1 VTPPTAYDEVLY
13 PSSCFEQTHP
23 DRLATLAV
31 LFGMEPAPVEHCRVL
46 ELGCGDGSNL
56 LPMAFNLPKSE
67 FVGIDLAQ
75 RPIALGQAWVEQL
88 DIKNLRLVQGDLR
101 EISGEWGWFD
111 YIIAHG
117 LYAWAPAEIQDK
129 LLAVC
134 HAHLKPHGVAFVSY
148 NAMPGG
154 HLRLMLREMMLF
166 HAGAIKDPQTRIQQ
180 ARALLGFL
188 AEAGDDDDSYR
199 QLLQKELKR
208 IREFPPSHFFHDDLS
223 PIQAPCYFHQF
234 IEQASRHKLQF
245 LAEADYF
252 EMHGQS
258 FPAPVLARLQTLQ
271 ENVLLHEQY
280 LDFLKCRRFRQTLL
294 CHADL
299 PLERGQPGSRIAEQ
313 YIAASFQPLSAAPD
327 LRADRIES
335 FKSAQ
340 GVTVQTDDPLA
351 KAALIGMGRLWPQIL
366 PVKQAWTDAMSL
378 LDAAGVAVANREAGL
393 ADLCDFLHR
402 LYATN
407 SLELHAYQPPL
418 THVAGERPLAS
429 ALVRWQNQN
438 WSWVTNQ
445 RHRPVQVESALGK
458 FVLNL
463 LDGSHNRENLLREIG
478 HAIQSGVLSPQDP
491 SSSPPDPATLAADLD
506 QQLQAL
512 AQHSLL
518 LA

>member
-1 VTPPTAYDEVLY
+1 VTTPTAYDEVLY
-13 PSSCFEQTHP
+13 PSSCFVQTHP
-23 DRLATLAV
+23 DRLATLAI
-31 LFGMEPAPVEHCRVL
+31 LFGMKPAPVEHCRVL
-46 ELGCGDGSNL
+46 ELGCGDGINL
-56 LPMAFNLPKSE
+56 LAMAFNLPESE
-67 FVGIDLAQ
+67 FVGIDSAQ
-75 RPIALGQAWVEQL
+75 RPIALGQAWVGQL
-88 DIKNLRLVQGDLR
+88 GIKNLRLVRGDLQ
-101 EISGEWGWFD
+101 EISSEWGCFD

-117 LYAWAPAEIQDK
+117 LYAWIPAESQDK

-134 HAHLKPHGVAFVSY
+134 HENLKPHGVAYVSY

-154 HLRLMLREMMLF
+154 HLRLMMRDMMLF
-166 HAGAIKDPQTRIQQ
+166 HAGAIEDPQTRIQQ

-188 AEAGDDDDSYR
+188 AEAGDDGNPYR

-208 IREFPPSHFFHDDLS
+208 IREYSPGHFFHDDLS

-234 IEQASRHKLQF
+234 IEHAGRHNLQF

-258 FPAPVLARLQTLQ
+258 FPAPVQARLQVLQ

-299 PLERGQPGSRIAEQ
+299 SLERRKPGSQIAEL
-313 YIAASFQPLSAAPD
+313 YVASSFQPLSTSPD

-335 FKSAQ
+335 YKNIQ
-340 GVTVQTDDPLA
+340 GVTVQTDHPLA
-351 KAALIGMGRLWPQIL
+351 KAALIGLGSLWPQIL
-366 PVKQAWTDAMSL
+366 PVKQAWEDAMSRL
-378 LDAAGVAVANREAGL
+378 NAAGVAIVNREAGL

-402 LYATN
+402 LYAAN

-418 THVAGERPLAS
+418 ARIAGERPLAS
-429 ALVRWQNQN
+429 ALARWQNQN
-438 WSWVTNQ
+438 WNWVANQ

-458 FVLNL
+458 FALSL
-463 LDGSHNRENLLREIG
+463 LDGSHDRKSLLREIS

-491 SSSPPDPATLAADLD
+491 LTSPHDSAILAEDLD